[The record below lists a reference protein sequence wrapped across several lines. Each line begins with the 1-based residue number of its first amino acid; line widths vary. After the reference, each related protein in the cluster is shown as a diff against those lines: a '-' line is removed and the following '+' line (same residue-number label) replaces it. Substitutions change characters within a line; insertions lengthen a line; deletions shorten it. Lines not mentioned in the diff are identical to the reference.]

1 MAKRA
6 KQPRPARLSGIDRRK
21 SILLA
26 AKEIFLAEGYAR
38 TTMRRIAGAL
48 GITPTTLYLHFPD
61 KDALM
66 QAICDE
72 AFAKLGAAMAR
83 ATQNAAD
90 PFAAFKGVFDAY
102 IEFGLAHPREYRLVF
117 MTEPP
122 PGASAHRPGIGR
134 DYDPNDRGA
143 QAFAGFEALVRRLI
157 ANGVFRDGDPAILA
171 EAAWA
176 GVHGLV
182 ALLIDMPHYPE
193 AQRAKLADEVARMIA
208 EGLVKR

>member
-1 MAKRA
+1 MIQKRP
-6 KQPRPARLSGIDRRK
+6 KPRLSAAARREG
-21 SILLA
+21 ILLA
-26 AKEIFLAEGYAR
+26 AKDIFLAEGYAR
-38 TTMRRIAGAL
+38 TTMRRIATSL

-66 QAICDE
+66 RAICDE
-72 AFAKLGAAMAR
+72 AFEKLGAAMAQ
-83 ATQNAAD
+83 ATQDAAD
-90 PFAAFKGVFDAY
+90 PVAAFRAVFDAY

-157 ANGVFRDGDPAILA
+157 DAGVFRAGDPAIMA

-182 ALLIDMPHYPE
+182 ALLIDMPHYPD

-208 EGLVKR
+208 EGMVKR

>member
-1 MAKRA
+1 MARKRS
-6 KQPRPARLSGIDRRK
+6 KPRLSAAARRE

-26 AKEIFLAEGYAR
+26 AKDIFLAEGYERA
-38 TTMRRIAGAL
+38 TMRRIASSL

-61 KDALM
+61 KDSLM

-72 AFAKLGAAMAR
+72 AFAKLGTAMAQ
-83 ATQNAAD
+83 ATQSATD
-90 PFAAFKGVFDAY
+90 PFAAFNAVFDAY
-102 IEFGLAHPREYRLVF
+102 LAFGLAHPREYRLVF

-157 ANGVFRDGDPAILA
+157 AGGVFRDGDSATMA

-176 GVHGLV
+176 AVHGLV

-193 AQRAKLADEVARMIA
+193 VQRAKLADEVVRMIA

>member
-1 MAKRA
+1 MTRK
-6 KQPRPARLSGIDRRK
+6 KPKPRLSAAARRE

-26 AKEIFLAEGYAR
+26 AKDIFLAEGYERA
-38 TTMRRIAGAL
+38 TMRRIAASL

-72 AFAKLGAAMAR
+72 AFAKLGAAMAQ
-83 ATQNAAD
+83 ATQNATD
-90 PFAAFKGVFDAY
+90 PFAAFKSVFDAY
-102 IEFGLAHPREYRLVF
+102 IAFGLAHPREYRLVF

-134 DYDPNDRGA
+134 DHDPNDRGA

-157 ANGVFRDGDPAILA
+157 ASGTFRAGEPAIMA

-176 GVHGLV
+176 AVHGLV
-182 ALLIDMPHYPE
+182 ALLIGMPHYPE
-193 AQRAKLADEVARMIA
+193 AHRAKLADEVARMIA
-208 EGLVKR
+208 EGMVKR

>member
-1 MAKRA
+1 R
-6 KQPRPARLSGIDRRK
+6 
-21 SILLA
+21 
-26 AKEIFLAEGYAR
+26 
-38 TTMRRIAGAL
+38 
-48 GITPTTLYLHFPD
+48 
-61 KDALM
+61 
-66 QAICDE
+66 AICDE
-72 AFAKLGAAMAR
+72 AFVKLGAAMEGATRHAR
-83 ATQNAAD
+83 D
-90 PFAAFKGVFDAY
+90 PMAAFRGVFDAY
-102 IEFGLAHPREYRLVF
+102 VEFGLAHPREYRLVF
-117 MTEPP
+117 MAEPP

-157 ANGVFRDGDPAILA
+157 AAGLFRDGDPAVLA

-208 EGLVKR
+208 EGMVKR

>member
-1 MAKRA
+1 MKR
-6 KQPRPARLSGIDRRK
+6 KPPQKRLKAADRRE

-26 AKEIFLAEGYAR
+26 AREIFLAEGYAR
-38 TTMRRIAGAL
+38 ATMRRIASSL

-72 AFAKLGAAMAR
+72 AFAKLGEAMAH
-83 ATQNAAD
+83 ATQGASD
-90 PFAAFKGVFDAY
+90 PMTAFRAVFDAY
-102 IEFGLAHPREYRLVF
+102 LAFGLAHPREYRLVF

-157 ANGVFRDGDPAILA
+157 AAGAFRDGDPAATA

-176 GVHGLV
+176 AVHGLV
-182 ALLIDMPHYPE
+182 SLLIDMPHYPAAE
-193 AQRAKLADEVARMIA
+193 RAKLADTVARMIA